1 MIQDINFITDFIF
14 VEDTISPC
22 DVILVPGGSHPQ
34 LAEKA
39 AELFKQGMA
48 PYILFSGRVNP
59 NMPEYPSEAEWLKS
73 VAFGLGVPADKV
85 LCEDKAAHSFENA

>member
-34 LAEKA
+34 LAEKPPSYLSRKWLHIFFL
-39 AELFKQGMA
+39 AEER
-48 PYILFSGRVNP
+48 I
-59 NMPEYPSEAEWLKS
+59 
-73 VAFGLGVPADKV
+73 
-85 LCEDKAAHSFENA
+85 

>member
-14 VEDTISPC
+14 VEDTITPC

-39 AELFKQGMA
+39 AELFKQDMA
-48 PYILFSGRVNP
+48 PYILFLA
-59 NMPEYPSEAEWLKS
+59 AE
-73 VAFGLGVPADKV
+73 
-85 LCEDKAAHSFENA
+85 